1 MAKPVDYLS
10 QLKRLYS
17 DLTLRQKIISGLVAA
32 VVLAGFAAMFFFI
45 NAPTY
50 KTLYSDL
57 EQKDASEIVEWLKKE
72 GIPYEIT
79 KGGTT
84 IKVPEDRLYDI
95 RLALA
100 SAGLPRSSGAGF
112 ELFDK
117 TNLGTTDFVQKV
129 NYQRALQGEL
139 EKTISRFPE
148 IKSVRVHIAM
158 PRDSLFVSQKQ
169 EPSASV
175 VLQLKRGKELSRVQ
189 TKAIVHLVASAVPR
203 LHKENVSVVDTSGN
217 VLYEFKPDSN
227 DPLKAQTNLR
237 LVYQRRLE
245 EYFKYKIQTMLDD
258 ALGEKK
264 AVVRVSALVDFDQV
278 KTSEDRFDPDS
289 TAIRSEQKSE
299 ETLKSD
305 QNGGVPG
312 VKGGLSDKLLGNV
325 GTGEQAPLTV
335 KKKETT
341 NYEIS
346 RVQRQILGAVGRLQ
360 RLSVAVMVD
369 GKYKTVKG
377 KVVYEPRTP
386 EELAS
391 LEQIV
396 KAAMGFSESRGD
408 EVSVVNV
415 PFSKQPTHEGIL
427 NKTVD
432 LFSKFIR
439 PMANLILA
447 LIFIFAI
454 LKPLLNRFVLK
465 PPEEMASAQTPA
477 LEGAGAEAEVPAP
490 PSFEPVPD
498 VRGELRDLANEYP
511 ERAAA
516 LIKVWLREKQTEG
529 EKDAEGT

>member
-1 MAKPVDYLS
+1 MAKPGDYLA
-10 QLKRLYS
+10 QLKRLYT
-17 DLTLRQKIISGLVAA
+17 DLTLRQKVISGVVAA
-32 VVLAGFAAMFFFI
+32 LVLGGFAAMFFLI
-45 NAPTY
+45 NAPNY

-57 EQKDASEIVEWLKKE
+57 DQKDASEIVQWLKKE
-72 GIPYEIT
+72 GVPYKLA

-84 IKVPEDRLYDI
+84 IRVPEDRLYDT

-100 SAGLPRSSGAGF
+100 SAGLPRTSGAGF

-148 IKSVRVHIAM
+148 VQSVRVHIAM

-169 EPSASV
+169 APSASV
-175 VLQLKRGKELSRVQ
+175 VLQLKRGQELSPVQ

-217 VLYEFKPDSN
+217 VLYEYKADAS

-245 EYFKYKIQTMLDD
+245 EYFKHKIQTMLDD
-258 ALGEKK
+258 ALGKKK

-278 KTSEDRFDPDS
+278 KTNEDRFDPDS

-299 ETLKSD
+299 ETLKGEET
-305 QNGGVPG
+305 GGVPG
-312 VKGGLSDKLLGNV
+312 VKGGLADKLQGNV
-325 GTGEQAPLTV
+325 GTGQETPLTL

-341 NYEIS
+341 NYEIT
-346 RVQRQILGAVGRLQ
+346 RIQRQILGTVGRLQ

-369 GKYKTVKG
+369 GKYKTEKG
-377 KVVYEPRTP
+377 KTVYVPRTP
-386 EELAS
+386 EEIAS

-396 KAAMGFSESRGD
+396 KAAMGFSDDRGD

-415 PFSKQPTHEGIL
+415 PFSEQPSRAGIL
-427 NKTVD
+427 EKTVD
-432 LFSKFIR
+432 LFSRFIR
-439 PMANLILA
+439 PVANLILA

-454 LKPLLNRFVLK
+454 LKPLLNKFVLS
-465 PPEEMASAQTPA
+465 PPEEMETGETPA
-477 LEGAGAEAEVPAP
+477 LEGAGPEGEVAAP

-498 VRGELRDLANEYP
+498 VTGELRELANEYP

-516 LIKVWLREKQTEG
+516 LIKVWLREKQDNADN
-529 EKDAEGT
+529 DAENT